1 MNNLF
6 LNASQY
12 VLHEIKGLSL
22 TIEMTQMSMHDKNN
36 WCIEIE

>member
-12 VLHEIKGLSL
+12 VLHEIKGPLL
-22 TIEMTQMSMHDKNN
+22 NN
-36 WCIEIE
+36 RDDTNVNA